1 MSVAFFDQQQIVYL
15 REKAIQNHRRCG
27 QRKEKHTFEHI
38 WVYGKLHTH
47 IHTPNSEKWNSENSC
62 QGDDADGC
70 GGKGGGGTAKN
81 PFHSVL
87 NEIVN
92 TLAQRDSSTGS
103 MWYFWVIYEQMT
115 FGK

>member
-1 MSVAFFDQQQIVYL
+1 MSVW
-15 REKAIQNHRRCG
+15 K
-27 QRKEKHTFEHI
+27 TT
-38 WVYGKLHTH
+38 HTH
-47 IHTPNSEKWNSENSC
+47 TYTPNSEKWNSENSC

-81 PFHSVL
+81 PFHSAL

-103 MWYFWVIYEQMT
+103 MWYF
-115 FGK
+115 

>member
-1 MSVAFFDQQQIVYL
+1 LTVNFDLIDSTKL
-15 REKAIQNHRRCG
+15 FHFEASSASSLFSKATNA
-27 QRKEKHTFEHI
+27 
-38 WVYGKLHTH
+38 VVV
-47 IHTPNSEKWNSENSC
+47 KWNSENSC

-81 PFHSVL
+81 PFHSAL

-103 MWYFWVIYEQMT
+103 MWYF
-115 FGK
+115 